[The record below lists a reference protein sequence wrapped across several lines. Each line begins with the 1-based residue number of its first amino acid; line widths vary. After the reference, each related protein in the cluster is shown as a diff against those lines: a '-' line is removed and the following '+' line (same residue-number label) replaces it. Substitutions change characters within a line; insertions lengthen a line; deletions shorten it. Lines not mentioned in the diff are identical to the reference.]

1 MHGSWKLALP
11 FGFVLYSLPLFLRVN
26 GTSEYVID
34 EEFHIPQGLAFC
46 RKQFDVWDT
55 KITTFPG
62 LYLIA
67 LVLNPFDYCTVTGLR
82 LLSLIGAGIN
92 ILLLYK
98 IRRRTLAG
106 TGGNS
111 FAAHEAITLSVLPPL
126 YFFSHLYYT
135 DTLALTMVLLFYN
148 YWQQEAHLPAAV
160 FGAASVLMR
169 QTNIVWVCMCC
180 GITVLDTIVQQCAKE
195 RHLRADQVSLL
206 NSQMWLQ
213 LLSSPQLLCNC
224 ILKIFAK
231 CCFYASI
238 ILPFIGFICING
250 SIVVGDKSAH
260 EASLHLPQLFYF
272 AVFAAGFSISNTLRQ
287 LRPAGELL
295 RRHLP
300 LTFVACCTIAV
311 IVHLNTVVHPYLL
324 ADNRHYTFYVWSRL
338 YSRYWWFRY
347 VMVPLYLY
355 ALALIYCGLR
365 HMRDSF
371 KFMFVVALLLVLC
384 FQRLL
389 ELRYFLVPY
398 VLFRLHTKPA
408 RKGYAEWLE
417 LGAHLLLNVVTF
429 YVYFT
434 KEFYWKNYSTP
445 QRIIW

>member
-1 MHGSWKLALP
+1 MSLSWKFVLP
-11 FGFVLYSLPLFLRVN
+11 VGFVLYSLPLFLRVN
-26 GTSEYVID
+26 GTAEYIID

-46 RKQFDVWDT
+46 RKQFDVWDS

-62 LYLIA
+62 LYFIA
-67 LVLNPFDYCTVTGLR
+67 LVLQPINCCTVTGLR

-106 TGGNS
+106 VGGNAY
-111 FAAHEAITLSVLPPL
+111 AAHEAITMSVLPPL

-160 FGAASVLMR
+160 WGAASVLMR

-180 GITVLDTIVQQCAKE
+180 GITVLDTVVQQCTRSCPSNE
-195 RHLRADQVSLL
+195 RPVRLFSSKLWQ
-206 NSQMWLQ
+206 Q
-213 LLSSPQLLCNC
+213 LLGSPQLICNS
-224 ILKIFAK
+224 ILSILAK

-250 SIVVGDKSAH
+250 SIVLGDKSAH
-260 EASLHLPQLFYF
+260 EATLHLPQLFYF
-272 AVFAAGFSISNTLRQ
+272 SIFAAGFGISNTLRQ
-287 LRPAGELL
+287 LRLALGLL
-295 RRHLP
+295 RRHLV
-300 LTFVACCTIAV
+300 LSLLAILLITT
-311 IVHLNTVVHPYLL
+311 IVHYNTVVHPYLL

-338 YSRYWWFRY
+338 YGRFWWFRY
-347 VMVPLYLY
+347 VMAPVYL
-355 ALALIYCGLR
+355 LALTLLCCGLR
-365 HMRDSF
+365 HMSDSF
-371 KFMFVVALLLVLC
+371 KLMFPLALVLVLC

-389 ELRYFLVPY
+389 EVRYFLVPY
-398 VLFRLHTKPA
+398 IIFRLHTRPA
-408 RKGYAEWLE
+408 RKGFAEWLE
-417 LGAHLLLNVVTF
+417 LGGNLLLNVVTF
-429 YVYFT
+429 YVYLT
-434 KEFYWKNYSTP
+434 KEFYWKNYRTP